1 MITFKKILR
10 KKKKKIEFLIFN
22 FFFFFIFPIKIF
34 LKLFSNKCSN
44 TLVNQTHK

>member
-10 KKKKKIEFLIFN
+10 KKKKKIEFLI